1 MEIFDNGNTKVKAGG
16 IPQGLLLEF
25 GALFRFCSSFSIEKV
40 WSLLIIWKT
49 IRISKLT
56 LVIAF
61 ALLLFPVL
69 WRQRNWLWEVFKV
82 LSIKFKLSTQ
92 HSSALWKSLPKCHSG
107 ANCGLLFTTTSEIF
121 NNYYSKSLLL

>member
-16 IPQGLLLEF
+16 IPRGLLLEF
-25 GALFRFCSSFSIEKV
+25 GALFRFCSAFSIEKV

-49 IRISKLT
+49 IRTSKLT

-92 HSSALWKSLPKCHSG
+92 HSSTLRKSLPKCHSG
-107 ANCGLLFTTTSEIF
+107 ANCGLLFTTTSEIL
-121 NNYYSKSLLL
+121 NYFYSKSLLL

>member
-16 IPQGLLLEF
+16 IPQGLLFEF
-25 GALFRFCSSFSIEKV
+25 GALFRFCSAFSIKKV

-49 IRISKLT
+49 IRTSKLT

-92 HSSALWKSLPKCHSG
+92 HSSALRKSLPKCHSG
-107 ANCGLLFTTTSEIF
+107 ANCGLLFNTTSEIF